1 MTYSI
6 LILSRSK
13 RILLGE
19 FSHNRVRNNIT
30 YINNDIYIMTIEE
43 LRKRVLSTA
52 HKTCKESVLEDSVP
66 RVQNCINDKK
76 TTCQQ
81 TLHRQCEFGASLKS
95 LNETD
100 ASHMSIALFE
110 EYSQLQKKI
119 DYEKDLPSP

>member
-1 MTYSI
+1 
-6 LILSRSK
+6 
-13 RILLGE
+13 
-19 FSHNRVRNNIT
+19 
-30 YINNDIYIMTIEE
+30 MTIEE